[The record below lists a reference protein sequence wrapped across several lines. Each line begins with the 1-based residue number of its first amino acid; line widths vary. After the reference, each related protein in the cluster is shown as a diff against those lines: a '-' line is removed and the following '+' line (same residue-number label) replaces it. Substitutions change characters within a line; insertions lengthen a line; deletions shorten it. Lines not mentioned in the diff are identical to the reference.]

1 MQRPSRSLL
10 ALGRVHASR
19 GENPDSKQLR
29 EVTYMRP
36 DRPLIASILL
46 LAAGLGLTFVY
57 CHGNVGMA
65 ASYPLSGALL
75 KIDLA
80 TYGPA
85 ALGGPALT
93 VVGLAALLW
102 ALICAIFSQIG
113 LLFGR
118 ADDGPTRLFDSTR
131 DRDDSGP
138 TRLFGSVMERDAD
151 ERPPRFGK
159 LAADPPEGSAPQLLG
174 RPLNHS

>member
-1 MQRPSRSLL
+1 
-10 ALGRVHASR
+10 
-19 GENPDSKQLR
+19 
-29 EVTYMRP
+29 MRP

-102 ALICAIFSQIG
+102 ALICAIFSQLG

-118 ADDGPTRLFDSTR
+118 ADDGPTRLFGSGS
-131 DRDDSGP
+131 DREDSGP
-138 TRLFGSVMERDAD
+138 TRLFGPATERDED
-151 ERPPRFGK
+151 GPPRRFGRS
-159 LAADPPEGSAPQLLG
+159 AGDQHGDAAPQLLG